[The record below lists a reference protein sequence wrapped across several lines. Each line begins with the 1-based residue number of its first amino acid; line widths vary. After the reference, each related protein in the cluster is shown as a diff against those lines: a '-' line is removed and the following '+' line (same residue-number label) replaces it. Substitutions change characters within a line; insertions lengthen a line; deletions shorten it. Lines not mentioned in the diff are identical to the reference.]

1 MQKVCFKMATFC
13 MSTDIYTLDICIPEN
28 AETMIKILSTKLAMT
43 EPQLTIDVFREWFVG
58 FKKSP
63 AARYLC
69 ITYILPWFDNLAML
83 CQKGDNYNTLF
94 KVKEILGMFT
104 ELTYASDN
112 SVSRL

>member
-1 MQKVCFKMATFC
+1 M
-13 MSTDIYTLDICIPEN
+13 LDVCIPEN
-28 AETMIKILSTKLAMT
+28 DDTMIKILSTKLAMT

-63 AARYLC
+63 SARYLC
-69 ITYILPWFDNLAML
+69 ITYILPWFDNLAMM
-83 CQKGDNYNTLF
+83 CHRGDDYHVLF

-112 SVSRL
+112 NVSNHTI